1 MKKYELNNFGTVVSL
16 DLTGHEDFG
25 QIVVELA
32 GGEIGR
38 LIDILYENIPDKT
51 ELDKKCKA
59 SLTSR
64 LLVGKI
70 KMEIYITPVLNKSL
84 LKECKALI
92 I

>member
-1 MKKYELNNFGTVVSL
+1 MRKYELNNFGTVVSL

-25 QIVVELA
+25 QVVIELA
-32 GGEIGR
+32 SGEIGR
-38 LIDILYENIPDKT
+38 LIEILYENLPDKT
-51 ELDKKCKA
+51 EIDKKCRE

-84 LKECKALI
+84 LKECKALMI
-92 I
+92 